1 MSAAD
6 SDKPQGRSQGFW
18 TGLFLASIAAITAL
32 RVTDAINH
40 PTGMILLMGAMLLAI
55 PIMKASER
63 GGCASPAMRTYNRRV
78 LMASFGY
85 LLGLGVA
92 IWLWRNY
99 ELSRGLTF
107 ALAML
112 PVLPTFAMIWAMARY
127 LIEERDEYLRY
138 RTTLAAIVGL
148 GAVLASGIFWG
159 FLEMFE
165 LVPHIWAWWVLP
177 VWALGMGLT
186 QLWMKVRRP

>member
-1 MSAAD
+1 MNAAG

-18 TGLFLASIAAITAL
+18 VGLFLASIAAITAL
-32 RVTDAINH
+32 RVSDAINP
-40 PTGMILLMGAMLLAI
+40 PTGMILLMGAMLLTI
-55 PIMKASER
+55 PIVKASER
-63 GGCASPAMRTYNRRV
+63 GGCASPAMRIYNRRV

-85 LLGLGVA
+85 VLGLGVA
-92 IWLWRNY
+92 IWLWRSY

-107 ALAML
+107 VLAML

-127 LIEERDEYLRY
+127 LIEEQDEYLRY

-186 QLWMKVRRP
+186 QFWMKVRRP